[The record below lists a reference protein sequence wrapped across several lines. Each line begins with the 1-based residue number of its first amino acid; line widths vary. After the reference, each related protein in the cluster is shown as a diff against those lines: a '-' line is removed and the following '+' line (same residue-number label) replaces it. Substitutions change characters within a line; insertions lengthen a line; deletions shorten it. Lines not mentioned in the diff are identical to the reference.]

1 MPIRSKK
8 LSGCC
13 SPLYVWPEKHGTG
26 FLLSFSGGKL
36 YLMEEE
42 KNLKKAKCG
51 CKKAAEQG
59 EKHAIEELKNL

>member
-1 MPIRSKK
+1 
-8 LSGCC
+8 
-13 SPLYVWPEKHGTG
+13 
-26 FLLSFSGGKL
+26 
-36 YLMEEE
+36 MEEE